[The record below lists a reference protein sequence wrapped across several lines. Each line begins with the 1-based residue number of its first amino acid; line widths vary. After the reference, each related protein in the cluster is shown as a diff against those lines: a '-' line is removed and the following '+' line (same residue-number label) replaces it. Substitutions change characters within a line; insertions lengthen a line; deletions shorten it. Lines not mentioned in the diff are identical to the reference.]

1 MTTREDLMR
10 MDLREGSVVI
20 AKLGDPST
28 GWIPP
33 PEVEKKFMEVWE
45 AAMKER
51 GLTGKVTCI
60 VWSYAIDFQILQTK
74 PQETVLGM

>member
-1 MTTREDLMR
+1 M
-10 MDLREGSVVI
+10 EG
-20 AKLGDPST
+20 
-28 GWIPP
+28 
-33 PEVEKKFMEVWE
+33 WE